1 MDIAANAANP
11 YAALGLTRD
20 APEQK
25 KQELGQEDFLR
36 LLLAQVQNQNPLE
49 PQSNGEFLA
58 QMAQFSTVDGIQGL
72 NKGFAEL
79 GERLAGEQTLSAAAL
94 LGRDV
99 LVEAGARFTGEGMV
113 GSVQLDRPAERV
125 EIEVRDASGNTL
137 RRLAFDGSAGGEVPF
152 VWDGRNSD
160 GETLPAAQY
169 EVVAHARRPGG
180 SEQLATWLAAPVRAV
195 TREGNGVQLELDGL
209 PATSLSDIRR
219 IA

>member
-1 MDIAANAANP
+1 MDIASSSANP
-11 YAALGLTRD
+11 FSALGLTREVPD
-20 APEQK
+20 QK

-58 QMAQFSTVDGIQGL
+58 QMAQFSTVDGVQAL
-72 NKGFAEL
+72 NQGFAEL
-79 GERLAGEQTLSAAAL
+79 GERLAGEQTLSAASL

-99 LVEAGARFTGEGMV
+99 LVEAQGRYSDAGIA

-125 EIEVRDASGNTL
+125 AIEVVDGSGRTV
-137 RRLAFDGSAGGEVPF
+137 RRLSFDGSAGGEIAF
-152 VWDGRNSD
+152 AWDGRD
-160 GETLPAAQY
+160 AEGEMLPAADY
-169 EVVAHARRPGG
+169 RLVASAQRPGG

-195 TREGNGVQLELDGL
+195 TRDGNSVQLELEGL
-209 PATSLSDIRR
+209 PATPLSDIRR